1 METTELEK
9 AQQRAM
15 DAMDAAKTSSDNAAM
30 AAKDAMDA
38 GTNLATEQTDAMSG
52 MLAYE
57 ASKYAKMA
65 MDEYDKAVAAND
77 DAMAAT
83 TISAA
88 VEAAVDA
95 ENARDAAMSH
105 EMTADEKG
113 MAAEEA
119 AKMELMIVDKTKMV
133 GDTSIT
139 IDGQSR
145 ETTVDDETSITGLL
159 KDMDITTPGMMT
171 VNGLPIVDDDGEDI
185 GDRMAGAVDVGFTY
199 DSSDDSARVTLV
211 HSYLGTGKQMQFLR
225 SDDTSP
231 FDGSSGALDVDA
243 PASSGEDLTP
253 NTADDDDITNGAVTI
268 PANASHNTEPVT
280 AVPKAAGSSFRAVD
294 ATDDTRTTLYYV
306 KSGVADTTTG
316 DTDDGIDQ
324 TRIFLERDSA
334 GGVVTYNVV
343 NVIEVTID
351 AASAFEHLHYGLW
364 NGISGDGD
372 NEVSDLGI
380 GFVTALPDGMG
391 MTEVMPNIGS
401 ATYNGNYVANVQRAD
416 PEGDGDITRRAGT
429 SSMVANFTKQEVDV
443 TLSGLVTLEGM
454 IAENTFLGEKATII
468 DTVMDDSNT
477 PTSLGI
483 QNDSGLGVT
492 GKFTGSFEGA
502 FYGPLGA
509 EAGGVFDFASEDNE
523 DGAFTG
529 SFGGA
534 RD

>member
-15 DAMDAAKTSSDNAAM
+15 EAMDAAKISSDNAAM

-65 MDEYDKAVAAND
+65 MDEYDKAVAANTAAQA
-77 DAMAAT
+77 AM

-88 VEAAVDA
+88 VEEAVKA
-95 ENARDAAMSH
+95 EMAQAMAMSH
-105 EMTADEKG
+105 ETMAVDKG
-113 MAAEEA
+113 MAAVEA

-159 KDMDITTPGMMT
+159 KDMDITTPGARTM
-171 VNGLPIVDDDGEDI
+171 NGLPLMFEDAAVDGRTADS
-185 GDRMAGAVDVGFTY
+185 VDVGFTY

-443 TLSGLVTLEGM
+443 TLSGFVTLEGM
-454 IAENTFLGEKATII
+454 IDENTFSGDKAAII
-468 DTVMDDSNT
+468 DTNADTDGV
-477 PTSLGI
+477 
-483 QNDSGLGVT
+483 QNGSGLAVN
-492 GKFTGSFEGA
+492 GKFDGTFEGA